1 MLKKDFKKMI
11 SVEIKEELHEELK
24 KAVDQDGFT
33 IRQIIEYGLTLA
45 LKELSEHREKLKDKP
60 TV

>member
-1 MLKKDFKKMI
+1 MIKKDIKKMI

-33 IRQIIEYGLTLA
+33 IRQIIEYGLAKT
-45 LKELSEHREKLKDKP
+45 LKELDEHRALIKKDSE
-60 TV
+60 